1 MNAASLGQR
10 QLFGIKKDNLLKR
23 ISTYFEETNNA
34 GEVVEYF
41 VAVLV
46 RHALSVGDYSIN
58 ELSDLIRSIFLT
70 SEPTDTLRQHCV
82 YFQDYFPD
90 EKDWK
95 TVIQRLFASEAAFRD
110 YTREASAY
118 KALLDEKNREVP
130 VLSDYQFNLVSV
142 FKDVTGKRH
151 TWALQNIKKV
161 QSTEQTRGIL
171 KILTTLTI
179 FKTAGVRRFAEY
191 VRYKSVKGRVDAE
204 DVEPV
209 VTIKEEQTPAAK
221 TPEKPK
227 RSAAQKQAVAA
238 STGKN
243 TAALICEEKVE
254 QTSTALPDEAS
265 LDTTNISAA
274 PPSSSKK
281 RGTSEKAPSSTK
293 YVPESLQKPDTSYM
307 KIGKTKEQIQ
317 EAREERKRQRKIKKA
332 LNKRKRR

>member
-1 MNAASLGQR
+1 M
-10 QLFGIKKDNLLKR
+10 
-23 ISTYFEETNNA
+23 
-34 GEVVEYF
+34 
-41 VAVLV
+41 
-46 RHALSVGDYSIN
+46 
-58 ELSDLIRSIFLT
+58 
-70 SEPTDTLRQHCV
+70 RQHCV

-227 RSAAQKQAVAA
+227 RYAARKQAVAA

-243 TAALICEEKVE
+243 NEALICEEKVE

-265 LDTTNISAA
+265 LDTASISAA
-274 PPSSSKK
+274 PPSSSKT
-281 RGTSEKAPSSTK
+281 RGASEKAPSSTK

-307 KIGKTKEQIQ
+307 KIGKPKN
-317 EAREERKRQRKIKKA
+317 RFRKLERNESGSERSKRP
-332 LNKRKRR
+332 

>member
-58 ELSDLIRSIFLT
+58 ELSDLIRNIFLT

-142 FKDVTGKRH
+142 FKDVTESDTRGRFRISKGPIHGANARH
-151 TWALQNIKKV
+151 FKNLDHVDDLQNRR
-161 QSTEQTRGIL
+161 SPPFCGI
-171 KILTTLTI
+171 
-179 FKTAGVRRFAEY
+179 R
-191 VRYKSVKGRVDAE
+191 
-204 DVEPV
+204 
-209 VTIKEEQTPAAK
+209 
-221 TPEKPK
+221 
-227 RSAAQKQAVAA
+227 
-238 STGKN
+238 
-243 TAALICEEKVE
+243 
-254 QTSTALPDEAS
+254 
-265 LDTTNISAA
+265 
-274 PPSSSKK
+274 
-281 RGTSEKAPSSTK
+281 
-293 YVPESLQKPDTSYM
+293 
-307 KIGKTKEQIQ
+307 
-317 EAREERKRQRKIKKA
+317 
-332 LNKRKRR
+332 

>member
-1 MNAASLGQR
+1 
-10 QLFGIKKDNLLKR
+10 
-23 ISTYFEETNNA
+23 
-34 GEVVEYF
+34 
-41 VAVLV
+41 
-46 RHALSVGDYSIN
+46 
-58 ELSDLIRSIFLT
+58 
-70 SEPTDTLRQHCV
+70 
-82 YFQDYFPD
+82 
-90 EKDWK
+90 
-95 TVIQRLFASEAAFRD
+95 
-110 YTREASAY
+110 
-118 KALLDEKNREVP
+118 
-130 VLSDYQFNLVSV
+130 
-142 FKDVTGKRH
+142 
-151 TWALQNIKKV
+151 
-161 QSTEQTRGIL
+161 L

-227 RSAAQKQAVAA
+227 RSAPRKQAVAA

-254 QTSTALPDEAS
+254 QTSTALPNEAS
-265 LDTTNISAA
+265 LDTASISAA

-281 RGTSEKAPSSTK
+281 RGASEKAPSSTK